1 MTVWRCVGS
10 PAVLPGADDDVIGDL
25 IGRDEELDLLRRAL
39 AGHRL
44 VTVTGRA
51 GVGKSRLA
59 AAAAGGASR
68 QRVVGVRW
76 QGRGPGEPGSLA
88 SAVSLALGGRHLPD
102 PGDLVRRLAAP
113 GTLLFLDDV
122 DPVHQECTGLVQRLL
137 VALPDLRVLVTSRQV
152 LGLGEE
158 HVLALRPLATSSPSG
173 ATRPAAAVELF
184 LHRARAV
191 GAGFPAGHT
200 DVREVE
206 RICRSLEGVPHAVEL
221 AAEQLSRQSPH
232 ELAVALERQQCWLH
246 SDRARLSRHRSL
258 RDSVGASYLL
268 CERATRIVWA
278 RASAF
283 AGAFDE
289 SAAVFLCAGGSVEPE
304 QVPSSLAQLVA
315 MKVLEPVRE
324 PGGLHRPRYRF
335 TRAAREFGAARLRAA
350 GEWEPALERRTAH
363 CRQVGKVA
371 ESLWAAGCQ
380 NQAALLVAE
389 EQEELTA
396 LLHQAQDDA
405 DLAESAWDIVVSL
418 WFWWV
423 VHGRAGQARDRLVQL
438 LSSVPADDETAAK
451 GRWLAAWLV
460 AEADPG
466 TAADLLARSWP
477 RAVLSGDDATAGHI
491 AHVQGLLA
499 LYAGDPRAAAGH
511 FAEAACLVPPGTPS
525 GPSPAVSLAAQ
536 ALCEAAFAHTAAART
551 AHRVLAHPD
560 FRDDAW
566 AVLTA
571 RYVQAYVDHCH
582 GRGGR
587 ARSRARRALAL
598 LDSTV
603 PEPLG
608 AQALRVLV
616 TDIDAGRPHEPRP
629 TALLSCA
636 AAAPGGTPVDSAP
649 ATTTGV

>member
-1 MTVWRCVGS
+1 M
-10 PAVLPGADDDVIGDL
+10 
-25 IGRDEELDLLRRAL
+25 
-39 AGHRL
+39 
-44 VTVTGRA
+44 
-51 GVGKSRLA
+51 
-59 AAAAGGASR
+59 
-68 QRVVGVRW
+68 
-76 QGRGPGEPGSLA
+76 
-88 SAVSLALGGRHLPD
+88 SLALGGRHRLD
-102 PGDLVRRLAAP
+102 PGALVRRLAAP

-232 ELAVALERQQCWLH
+232 ELAVVLERQQCWLH

-324 PGGLHRPRYRF
+324 PGGLRRPRYRF

-380 NQAALLVAE
+380 NQAARLVAE

-438 LSSVPADDETAAK
+438 LSSVPADEETAAK

-477 RAVLSGDDATAGHI
+477 QAVLSGDDATAGHI

-525 GPSPAVSLAAQ
+525 GLPGGESGRSGAVRGRLR
-536 ALCEAAFAHTAAART
+536 AH
-551 AHRVLAHPD
+551 
-560 FRDDAW
+560 
-566 AVLTA
+566 
-571 RYVQAYVDHCH
+571 H
-582 GRGGR
+582 GRPHRPPGAGTPRLPRRRVGR
-587 ARSRARRALAL
+587 THRPVRPGVRGPLPRARR
-598 LDSTV
+598 SRQ
-603 PEPLG
+603 EPCAPRARPAG
-608 AQALRVLV
+608 QHRSRTARRPGPAGPRQ
-616 TDIDAGRPHEPRP
+616 DIDAGAPRARP

-636 AAAPGGTPVDSAP
+636 AAAPAAHRRQRP